1 MNLSTYP
8 IESTATTCEDCAR
21 QRMEHLA
28 VLSVRTSLELCVG
41 PSLRTL
47 TRLGAEHGIVVT
59 GNDIDPR
66 YRAAY
71 PAGRWV
77 IGDALTLDYAP
88 YDAVAFAPPLSRGCS
103 GKREDALMIEDVAP
117 RYSDFLAKVRGSK
130 VRVAV
135 LVLPARS
142 TATPGDRAQ
151 LHRLVAV
158 TMADG
163 WAPSVVTLTAG
174 PRHITKYVDIYLE
187 RR

>member
-8 IESTATTCEDCAR
+8 IDATATTREDCAR

-47 TRLGAEHGIVVT
+47 ARLGAQYGIVVT
-59 GNDIDPR
+59 GNVIDPR

-77 IGDALTLDYAP
+77 IGDALALDYAP
-88 YDAVAFAPPLSRGCS
+88 YSAVVFAPPLSRGCS
-103 GKREDALMIEDVAP
+103 GKREDALMIDEVVP
-117 RYSDFLAKVRGSK
+117 RYGDFLATARDAK
-130 VRVAV
+130 VRVVV

-142 TATPGDRAQ
+142 MATSGDRAQ
-151 LHRLVAV
+151 LHRLVAR

-163 WAPSVVTLTAG
+163 WTPNVVPLTSG
-174 PRHITKYVDIYLE
+174 PRRITKYVDVYLE